1 MHFTSFRVQEPCE
14 SRGGRPGLSVL
25 MSLTVSVDVK
35 QVNMVLNVHIN
46 HEAYSGRGEG
56 GRGGME
62 VGEEG
67 DYIPIATLLPP
78 E

>member
-1 MHFTSFRVQEPCE
+1 
-14 SRGGRPGLSVL
+14 
-25 MSLTVSVDVK
+25 
-35 QVNMVLNVHIN
+35 MVLNIHRNSKV
-46 HEAYSGRGEG
+46 YLGQGKCGVGVGGEG

-67 DYIPIATLLPP
+67 DYIPITILSPP